1 MKLSHEQIKS
11 ITLGAAYV
19 EEVEQRTVFHRFTKE
34 QEELYSGVKQEFYN
48 KAFSNSCIR
57 LEFETDSASLFLKT
71 YLTKRSARLYHSHD
85 IFVDGRLAGRLW
97 GKFDDTPESVKNG
110 IAAGMFSLGESGK
123 TKKVCIHLPWSYSSD
138 IIELSLDD
146 GASLVPIKKARKI
159 LFYGDSITQGYNAVY
174 TSNSYASKVAV
185 GLDAEARNK
194 GIGAEVFRPAL
205 AELRDEDFEPD
216 IVTVAYGTNDWA
228 GGVSK
233 ELFEERSDKFFG
245 TLSKN
250 YPDAKI
256 FAIAPIW
263 RADWQNMHSLGEFFH
278 IREHFASIAEKY
290 PNVTLIDGFDFL
302 PHDPDL
308 YNDRFLHP
316 NDNGFAY
323 YADGLLDALK
333 KYL

>member
-11 ITLGAAYV
+11 ITLGAAYI
-19 EEVEQRTVFHRFTKE
+19 EEAEERTVFHRFTKE
-34 QEELYSGVKQEFYN
+34 QEELYGVVKPEFYN
-48 KAFSNSCIR
+48 KAHSNSCIR
-57 LEFETDSASLFLKT
+57 LEFETDSASLFLKSHMT
-71 YLTKRSARLYHSHD
+71 QRSSRVYYSQD
-85 IFVDGRLAGRLW
+85 IFVDGKLAGSLW
-97 GKFDDTPESVKNG
+97 GKFDDTPDSVKNG
-110 IAAGMFSLGESGK
+110 TAAGLFYLGEEGK
-123 TKKVCIHLPWSYSSD
+123 TKKVTIHLPWSYSSD

-146 GASLVPIKKARKI
+146 GASIIPAKKSRKM

-174 TSNSYASKVAV
+174 TSNSYAAKVAV

-205 AELRDEDFEPD
+205 AELKDEGFEPD
-216 IVTVAYGTNDWA
+216 IITVAYGTNDWA

-245 TLSKN
+245 ALAKN
-250 YPDAKI
+250 YPNAKI

-278 IREHFASIAEKY
+278 VRDHFASIAEKY
-290 PNVTLIDGFDFL
+290 ANVTLIDGFDFL
-302 PHDPDL
+302 PHNPDL

-316 NDNGFAY
+316 NDDGFAY
-323 YADGLLDALK
+323 YADGLLSEIK